1 MHAIPVFW
9 GNFRESYTEKAQ
21 KLKFCKN
28 VKRCTTFMRQAT
40 LYIQDRLIYK
50 FAGFEHNSLLTYS
63 LWQSLPLC
71 PGMSQ
76 VPSFSRPSLGE
87 TCSTPVIPLPCISV
101 LKKEYLLSK
110 FYLFRKLETSY
121 CYCKKFL
128 LLKLFIYVIANC
140 WNLVIIVWSAEMYNE
155 CISEEN
161 W

>member
-1 MHAIPVFW
+1 M
-9 GNFRESYTEKAQ
+9 EKAQ
-21 KLKFCKN
+21 KLKLCKN

-76 VPSFSRPSLGE
+76 VPSFSRPILGE

-101 LKKEYLLSK
+101 KKRI
-110 FYLFRKLETSY
+110 FIIQVLFIQKVRDK
-121 CYCKKFL
+121 L
-128 LLKLFIYVIANC
+128 LLL
-140 WNLVIIVWSAEMYNE
+140 
-155 CISEEN
+155 
-161 W
+161 